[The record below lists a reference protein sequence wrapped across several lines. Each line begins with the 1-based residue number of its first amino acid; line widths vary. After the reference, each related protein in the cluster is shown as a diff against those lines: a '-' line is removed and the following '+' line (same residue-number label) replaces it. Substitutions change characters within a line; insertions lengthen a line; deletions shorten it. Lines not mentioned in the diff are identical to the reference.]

1 MLREILA
8 PYCVVPGDVFLSCLR
23 GQLWTGII
31 SY

>member
-1 MLREILA
+1 MLREIVA

-23 GQLWTGII
+23 GQLSTGII